1 MRANWIKWPLFI
13 LLCLIWGSSFILM
26 KVSREGLS
34 ASQIAALRIF
44 SAGIACLPFAIFHFR
59 SFPLNKLPILILT
72 GLCGNL
78 LPAFL
83 FATAIFRIDSS
94 LTGILNS
101 LTPICVAVIG
111 IVFFKD
117 RIRPARLAGILVGF
131 AGLCLLTLSQ
141 DSLRLYNLG
150 YAALVLLATVSYGF
164 NVNQVG
170 HNLKGYNPL
179 HVATVSVTLMA
190 IPAGLI
196 LWFQGFFQLNFSD
209 TVTQWSVLNAVVL
222 GLAGSAIGT
231 AIFYVLVQRGGGL
244 FASLV
249 TYGIPFVALF
259 WGALDG
265 ERIGWIT
272 IVSLLI
278 ILAGV
283 FLANRPEKNKAA

>member
-1 MRANWIKWPLFI
+1 MRTTWIKWPLFI
-13 LLCLIWGSSFILM
+13 LLCFIWGSSFILM

-44 SAGIACLPFAIFHFR
+44 SAGLACLPFAIFHFR
-59 SFPLNKLPILILT
+59 SFPVRKLPILILT

-141 DSLRLYNLG
+141 DNISLSNLG
-150 YAALVLLATVSYGF
+150 YAALILLATICYGF

-190 IPAGLI
+190 IPAGLV
-196 LWFQGFFQLNFSD
+196 LWLQGFFQLNFSD
-209 TVTQWSVLNAVVL
+209 TVVQWSVLNAVIL
-222 GLAGSAIGT
+222 GIVGSAIGT

-265 ERIGWIT
+265 EHISWIT
-272 IVSLLI
+272 MLSLLI